1 LTCITFVA
9 ARLLPLQGLG
19 GTALFFWEVLA
30 TFVFVY
36 IAYPALFARPS
47 YGSFGP
53 LYVGLALFAVL
64 STGGLIRSTKLVVM
78 RNNVMSFHL
87 M

>member
-1 LTCITFVA
+1 VLTQ
-9 ARLLPLQGLG
+9 LLQGLG
-19 GTALFFWEVLA
+19 GTPLFFWETLA

-64 STGGLIRSTKLVVM
+64 ATGKCWGAA
-78 RNNVMSFHL
+78 MSC
-87 M
+87 